1 VVDTDIT
8 VGAYALSRNI
18 SETRAKQII
27 RDQADWPELRKN
39 PRDARQRLLTAAQ
52 QLELDDKYGL
62 AVQPAT
68 QAIPEVQ
75 AYERSPEIAEVIIQ
89 GQLVDADSS
98 YSQLAIVEANPYLA
112 AINQRLAQTTQ
123 VNLMQFAQVEQQAL
137 AGNDLDAA
145 LYSLE
150 EQEAIQRGQQKAIR
164 LSQLE
169 QAAFRDAQTKIKM
182 AQAGLAAPT
191 VPVPNVPAASP
202 AAIPQPEPA
211 APQSSV
217 PQQFPC

>member
-1 VVDTDIT
+1 MDTDLV
-8 VGAYALSRNI
+8 VGDYARSRGI
-18 SETRAKQII
+18 SETNVKKYI
-27 RDQADWPELRKN
+27 REEAWELRQN
-39 PRDARQRLLTAAQ
+39 PRDARQRLLDASQ
-52 QLELDDKYGL
+52 QLHLDHKYGL
-62 AVQPAT
+62 TVQPVA
-68 QAIPEVQ
+68 QAIPKVQ

-98 YSQLAIVEANPYLA
+98 YSQLATVEDNPYLA
-112 AINQRLAQTTQ
+112 AINQRLAQATQ
-123 VNLMQFAQVEQQAL
+123 FNLVQFAQVEQQAL

-202 AAIPQPEPA
+202 AATQPAPVEPQY
-211 APQSSV
+211 SV

>member
-1 VVDTDIT
+1 MDTEIT
-8 VGAYALSRNI
+8 VGAYATSRGV

-27 RDQADWPELRKN
+27 REQTEWPELRKN

-62 AVQPAT
+62 SAQPPA

-75 AYERSPEIAEVIIQ
+75 IYERSPEIAETIIQ
-89 GQLVDADSS
+89 GVLVGADPS
-98 YSQLAIVEANPYLA
+98 YGQLAIVEENPYLLQ
-112 AINQRLAQTTQ
+112 IRQRLAQTTQ
-123 VNLMQFAQVEQQAL
+123 LNMAQFAQVEQQAL

-145 LYSLE
+145 LYSIE

-169 QAAFRDAQTKIKM
+169 QAAFRDAQTKIKL
-182 AQAGLAAPT
+182 AQAGLMAPT

-202 AAIPQPEPA
+202 AATPQASAVE
-211 APQSSV
+211 PQSSV